1 MTTTNALRPEYV
13 TGTWKVDP
21 THSEIGFTVR
31 HLAISKVRG
40 TFETFDVTIV
50 TAENPADTTIE
61 ASIDIASV
69 NTKQADRDNHLRTGD
84 FFLAEEFPTM
94 NFRSTGIDTDGD
106 DFSITGDLTLRGVT
120 KSVVLKGEFGGI
132 ATDPYGQTK
141 AGATATTKINR
152 TDFGVNWNTA
162 LETGGFVLGDEVTIN
177 LELQVILQK

>member
-1 MTTTNALRPEYV
+1 MTTTNALRPEYA

-69 NTKQADRDNHLRTGD
+69 NTKQADRDNHLRTSD
-84 FFLAEEFPTM
+84 FFLADEFPTM

-162 LETGGFVLGDEVTIN
+162 LETGGFVLGEEVTIN